1 MKALSEEM
9 SISNL
14 VQKQWDIGYTSFAS
28 AERLVELIRAASE
41 DNVQPQAVLALCALG
56 SKIQPHQELI
66 GKAVDALGGT
76 KNVKLE
82 HLRLSV
88 GLQYGGTALYLRE
101 STPGVAIFLLI
112 SALKLW
118 HLDDDV
124 GNILHQMAIESN
136 IISRW
141 PASAQQF
148 SGVVHTLSGNAGT
161 ILPAKHLH
169 DVGSR
174 ILGSNMQES
183 ARRVL
188 YEPIAKQTVAK
199 ILTFIFAGFQDLDV
213 RSMSLSGA
221 ASAVWLVAVLTWMV
235 PDDVQVFSGP
245 VSVMGSQGAKLT
257 IHLETI
263 DESRQG
269 WEFTEWRGET
279 SLKDLII
286 TQQYPKMQPH
296 LPRLVTRQRLQ
307 SVYSLSDQTTTIL
320 GQIAGAVLCIFS
332 ERGFL
337 CHRRAGPG
345 SIAYNQGTSQ
355 ELGTEHMSTRVGLL
369 EVASDWYCEEYASIM
384 KLYGWKIA
392 ELHDGQTEI
401 YKNLQD
407 WEPTYADSGYVS
419 DRDQLISHLRK
430 MMNDIY
436 GRHTEA
442 SDVEELIGYVVDI
455 AFHALVFVTL
465 QASSNHKEMEFVAP
479 AGKFKLEE
487 RTIGDLLRRRGMYA
501 HHFRQVV
508 LEMLL
513 PYSGP
518 LRGDELVLEEN
529 GLVVYP
535 SIIANPVSTRKA
547 ALEQTMTFGTIRKG
561 KEHYSIVR
569 ELQDRIPKELI
580 DMGPLC
586 PFEEGSFMGLIP
598 KSVPNQVEFEV
609 LSTVKATTLVV
620 RNVISFKTDINS
632 THPEGSRKIW
642 RGDETVA
649 VRDDFSWFRAIE
661 NLATAVHLGSH
672 DMMTRF
678 GEENLA
684 KRLASNNVFDLV
696 RWIPPYSGHDVKE
709 NESSKRK
716 LVSTTCHNQLLCIYQ
731 LSLPLLL
738 PIILHEASLI
748 KAVSVAERLSEE
760 YIIIT

>member
-1 MKALSEEM
+1 M
-9 SISNL
+9 
-14 VQKQWDIGYTSFAS
+14 
-28 AERLVELIRAASE
+28 
-41 DNVQPQAVLALCALG
+41 
-56 SKIQPHQELI
+56 
-66 GKAVDALGGT
+66 
-76 KNVKLE
+76 
-82 HLRLSV
+82 
-88 GLQYGGTALYLRE
+88 
-101 STPGVAIFLLI
+101 
-112 SALKLW
+112 
-118 HLDDDV
+118 
-124 GNILHQMAIESN
+124 
-136 IISRW
+136 
-141 PASAQQF
+141 
-148 SGVVHTLSGNAGT
+148 VHTLSGNAGT

-188 YEPIAKQTVAK
+188 YEQIAKQTAAK
-199 ILTFIFAGFQDLDV
+199 ILTFVFAGFQDLDV

-245 VSVMGSQGAKLT
+245 ALVMGPQGAKLT

-263 DESRQG
+263 DETRQG

-279 SLKDLII
+279 SLKDLIK
-286 TQQYPKMQPH
+286 TQEYPNLQPH

-307 SVYSLSDQTTTIL
+307 SLYSLSDETTTLL

-337 CHRRAGPG
+337 YHRKAGPATV
-345 SIAYNQGTSQ
+345 AYNQGASQ
-355 ELGTEHMSTRVGLL
+355 ELRTEHTSTRVGLL

-384 KLYGWKIA
+384 KLYGWTIA
-392 ELHDGQTEI
+392 ELCSGQTEI

-407 WEPTYADSGYVS
+407 WEPTFAEGGYVS
-419 DRDQLISHLRK
+419 ERVQLISHLRN

-465 QASSNHKEMEFVAP
+465 QASSNHKEMDFVTP
-479 AGKFKLEE
+479 AGRSELNDRIIGKL
-487 RTIGDLLRRRGMYA
+487 IRRDGLFA

-508 LEMLL
+508 LEMLF

-535 SIIANPVSTRKA
+535 SIIANPVCTRKA
-547 ALEQTMTFGTIRKG
+547 ALDQTMIFGTIRKG

-569 ELQDRIPKELI
+569 ELQDGIEKEII
-580 DMGPLC
+580 DLGPLC
-586 PFEEGSFMGLIP
+586 PFEDGNFRGLIP

-609 LSTVKATTLVV
+609 LSTAKATTLVV
-620 RNVISFKTDINS
+620 RNVISFKTDVNS
-632 THPEGSRKIW
+632 THPEGSREIW
-642 RGDETVA
+642 RGDDTVA
-649 VRDDFSWFRAIE
+649 VRNDFSWLRAIE
-661 NLATAVHLGSH
+661 NLATAVHLGSN
-672 DMMTRF
+672 DMMTRY

-684 KRLASNNVFDLV
+684 KRLASNNIFDLV
-696 RWIPPYSGHDVKE
+696 RWIPPYSGHDVEE
-709 NESSKRK
+709 NKPSRKRK

-738 PIILHEASLI
+738 PIILHGASLI
-748 KAVSVAERLSEE
+748 KAISVAERLSQE
-760 YIIIT
+760 YIIII